1 MPVKGEFFQNPG
13 SSAAGS
19 FYDYQIPFGCK
30 IPRSPSV
37 RTGTNGG
44 GFGWSGQVY
53 PNTSSC
59 TRWTF
64 STWLKKLLV
73 TDEIGPIDGGNFT
86 QMFVSNIANNQG
98 ANLTFA
104 YGSGATNQDV
114 IGFDGSSSVRGL
126 EKFTDRNNWWHLC
139 MIFDTTQGTQSD
151 RVKVYRNGVLLD
163 INIGSVYSQN
173 ANIEFGVGQAYG
185 SHYYGL
191 FYGAHNHSEGNS
203 LGCQLVVAETIIR
216 HSITGD
222 SIANYG
228 YLKNGVWVARDPTDS
243 SYINSTFGSEG
254 LWFKYADSSN
264 LGLDSSGNSNSATTT
279 PNINAD
285 HQVID
290 TPTNDGS

>member
-13 SSAAGS
+13 SSGASS

-30 IPRSPSV
+30 IPRSPTTSS
-37 RTGTNGG
+37 GTNGG

-64 STWLKKLLV
+64 STWIKKLLV
-73 TDEIGPIDGGNFT
+73 TDEIGPIDGGTFY

-98 ANLTFA
+98 ANLCFS
-104 YGSGATNQDV
+104 YGSGADNQDV
-114 IGFDGSSSVRGL
+114 IQYRGSSNVVGT

-163 INIGSVYSQN
+163 INIGSAFSQN
-173 ANIEFGVGQAYG
+173 ATVGFGVNQAYG

-203 LGCQLVVAETIIR
+203 YGCQLVVAETIIR
-216 HSITGD
+216 HSISGD
-222 SIANYG
+222 TIANYG